1 MGQRS
6 AAETVASILLAFVED
21 GTWRQA
27 ELASRVGVSVPALR
41 KRLRELQDAGMP
53 LEKEED
59 PPQVF
64 WSVPRGWFPGGVV
77 VAGKELEDLLRLAV
91 RAPKSEGQRRVLRLL
106 ASSGLGVAVASG
118 EAVVAGTLAR
128 EEERAL
134 GVLEEGASRGIV
146 VRVRYQSRT
155 DGVARW
161 RHVSAQR
168 VVMGPPVRFVGVC
181 HKAGAL
187 RWFRV
192 DHVRA
197 AELDA
202 AEGWR
207 GVSSEAL
214 VAYLSE
220 SVGGFHG
227 GGESQEVTF
236 LVRDPEARWVA
247 ENLPSGWEGELVER
261 GLRVRVRT
269 SSVEQVARYVVGLG
283 AAALSETG
291 ELGEE
296 VKRLALGALRGSG
309 ARGDLRSVGAKG
321 SSGWGVG
328 VG

>member
-1 MGQRS
+1 LGQRS
-6 AAETVASILLAFVED
+6 AAETIASILLAFVEH

-41 KRLRELQDAGMP
+41 KRLRELQDAGMS
-53 LEKEED
+53 LEREDD

-91 RAPKSEGQRRVLRLL
+91 RAPRSEGQRRVLRLL
-106 ASSGLGVAVASG
+106 ASSGLRTAAG
-118 EAVVAGTLAR
+118 EAVEAAALSC
-128 EEERAL
+128 EDERVL
-134 GVLEEGASRGIV
+134 GVLEEGASRAVV
-146 VRVRYQSRT
+146 VRIRYQSRS
-155 DGVARW
+155 DGVPRW

-168 VVMGPPVRFVGVC
+168 VVMGQPVRFVGFC

-197 AELDA
+197 AELDER
-202 AEGWR
+202 EGWL
-207 GVSSEAL
+207 GVSPDRLE
-214 VAYLSE
+214 AYLKE

-227 GGESQEVTF
+227 GGEAREVSF
-236 LVRDPEARWVA
+236 VVRDPEARWVA
-247 ENLPSGWEGELVER
+247 ENLPSGWAGELVER
-261 GLRVRVRT
+261 GLRVRVTT

-283 AAALSETG
+283 AAAVSETE

>member
-27 ELASRVGVSVPALR
+27 ALASRVGVSVPALR

-106 ASSGLGVAVASG
+106 ASSGMRTAG
-118 EAVVAGTLAR
+118 EAVETAALSC
-128 EEERAL
+128 EEERVL
-134 GVLEEGASRGIV
+134 GVLEEGASRSVV

-155 DGVARW
+155 DGVPRW

-168 VVMGPPVRFVGVC
+168 VVMGPTVRFVGVC
-181 HKAGAL
+181 HKAGEL

-197 AELDA
+197 AELDR
-202 AEGWR
+202 AEVWR

-214 VAYLSE
+214 EAYLLE

-227 GGESQEVTF
+227 GGESREVTF

-247 ENLPSGWEGELVER
+247 ENLPSGWVGEMVER

-269 SSVEQVARYVVGLG
+269 SSVQQVARFVVGLG
-283 AAALSETG
+283 AAAVSETG
-291 ELGEE
+291 ELGNE
-296 VKRLALGALRGSG
+296 VKRLALGALRGAG
-309 ARGDLRSVGAKG
+309 ARGNLRSVGSKG